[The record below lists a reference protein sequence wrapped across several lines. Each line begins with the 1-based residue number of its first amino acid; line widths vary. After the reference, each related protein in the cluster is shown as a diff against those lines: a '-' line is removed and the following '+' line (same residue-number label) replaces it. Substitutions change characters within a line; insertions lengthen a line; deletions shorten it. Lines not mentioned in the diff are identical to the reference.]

1 MRNQVADKACHSTQ
15 LRPVDLVH
23 LSRQTLGN
31 RALEREVLGLFA
43 TQSVACVDKLRAAAC
58 QNDRLVAAHTLKG
71 SAQGIGAWNVVKAAE
86 ALEAVERELIDLPS
100 DEEAQD
106 RLAGLV
112 AEVAT
117 ANAYICTLL
126 SDD

>member
-1 MRNQVADKACHSTQ
+1 MRNPAVNPEISGAKAA
-15 LRPVDLVH
+15 PVDLIH

-43 TQSVACVDKLRAAAC
+43 TQSVIYVDKLRASTV
-58 QNDRLVAAHTLKG
+58 QSDRLAAVHTLKG
-71 SAQGIGAWNVVKAAE
+71 SAQGIGAWSVVDAALEMEAAE
-86 ALEAVERELIDLPS
+86 RGLADMPT

-106 RLAGLV
+106 RLARLIG
-112 AEVAT
+112 EVAT

-126 SDD
+126 GTM